1 MQCPESIN
9 KELPRPPRTLRVT
22 MWVLFVLLLAGIYG
36 PWLLQPFVSPW
47 GLVVDF
53 MELRLLLYLLY
64 RPPSEAF
71 YSSQTSFLVLW
82 CVGLSACTLLWKVSQ
97 RGWIARAISFFP
109 RSHYPMCDFQWA
121 TKSLECLTSLCLKRY
136 IRANIRFWFLWCVG
150 LSSHC
155 FGVFLNEDWGA
166 RAISCL
172 PLGILVI
179 APFVVFTL
187 KYGSYNTL
195 ETFEAPQGYEVN
207 WLTQP
212 KSILAGA
219 VRRAQF
225 RLTIGGCVVDFC
237 EPRLLGWSQ
246 DNQLYY
252 FIADRHSYCS
262 RDEGELWVY
271 DPATGDEPRQI
282 QRLPDGFE
290 SRSEVFGSPR
300 SAEEEKQMA
309 KDPNFVAMG
318 PTWPLLFLYPWER
331 IDQDSNF
338 ASLAEWQGQLTDEA
352 VAPNGTMRAVV
363 ILDWD
368 SYDSDVIILR
378 RADQ

>member
-1 MQCPESIN
+1 MQFPESIN

-71 YSSQTSFLVLW
+71 YLSQTSFLVLW

-97 RGWIARAISFFP
+97 RGWIARGISFF
-109 RSHYPMCDFQWA
+109 
-121 TKSLECLTSLCLKRY
+121 
-136 IRANIRFWFLWCVG
+136 
-150 LSSHC
+150 
-155 FGVFLNEDWGA
+155 
-166 RAISCL
+166 

-179 APFVVFTL
+179 APFIVPL

-207 WLTQP
+207 WLTQLG
-212 KSILAGA
+212 SVLAGA

-225 RLTIGGCVVDFC
+225 RLTIGGCAVDFC

-252 FIADRHSYCS
+252 FIADRHSYCN

-290 SRSEVFGSPR
+290 SRPEIFRSPR
-300 SAEEEKQMA
+300 NAKEEKQMA
-309 KDPNFVAMG
+309 KDPNFVDMG
-318 PTWPLLFLYPWER
+318 LSWPLLFLSPWER
-331 IDQDSNF
+331 KDKHSNF
-338 ASLAEWQGQLTDEA
+338 GSIVDWPGQLTDEA
-352 VAPNGTMRAVV
+352 VAPNGVMRAVV

-378 RADQ
+378 RADH

>member
-1 MQCPESIN
+1 MQCPVPIN

-22 MWVLFVLLLAGIYG
+22 MWVLFVPLLAGIYG

-47 GLVVDF
+47 GLVVDN

-64 RPPSEAF
+64 RPPSEAL
-71 YSSQTSFLVLW
+71 YSSQTSFLVIW
-82 CVGLSACTLLWKVSQ
+82 VVGLSACTLLWIVSQ
-97 RGWIARAISFFP
+97 RGRIARAIS
-109 RSHYPMCDFQWA
+109 
-121 TKSLECLTSLCLKRY
+121 
-136 IRANIRFWFLWCVG
+136 
-150 LSSHC
+150 C
-155 FGVFLNEDWGA
+155 F
-166 RAISCL
+166 

-179 APFVVFTL
+179 APLAVPL

-195 ETFEAPQGYEVN
+195 ESFEPPQGYEVN

-282 QRLPDGFE
+282 QWLPDGFE
-290 SRSEVFGSPR
+290 SRSEVFRSPR

-318 PTWPLLFLYPWER
+318 PSWPLLFLYPWER
-331 IDQDSNF
+331 KDQYSNF
-338 ASLAEWQGQLTDEA
+338 PSIAEWPGQLMDEA
-352 VAPNGTMRAVV
+352 VAPNGAMRAVV

-368 SYDSDVIILR
+368 SYDSDVIVMQ